1 MNEMHFDMEKIRLA
15 GKPFIFVDDRELKSE
30 TARKLFSLGAQL
42 QPIRLEVADF
52 VLSPRC
58 ACERKTA
65 DDLEASVMDGRL
77 FEQAKNLA
85 DSVERPFFA
94 VIGREFPRLG
104 EKAMRGAVISLII
117 DFGLPVMFFENE
129 EELAVF
135 LYHVAEREQLKE
147 HKLMRLRFGK
157 KGFTLA
163 QQQQFIVESLPL
175 IGPAAA
181 KALLNHFGSVE
192 AIMNADE
199 KKLQEV
205 EGIGKEKAKEI
216 RKVVTTKY
224 DERGF
229 GD

>member
-1 MNEMHFDMEKIRLA
+1 MNDLVFDLEKIRA
-15 GKPFIFVDDRELKSE
+15 SAKPLIYLDDRELKSE
-30 TARKLFSLGAQL
+30 TAKTLFKLGAQL
-42 QPIRLEVADF
+42 QPLRLEVADF
-52 VLSPRC
+52 VMSPRC

-65 DDLEASVMDGRL
+65 EDLEASVMDGRL

-85 DSVERPFFA
+85 DNIERPFFA
-94 VIGREFPRLG
+94 VIGKEFPRLG
-104 EKAMRGAVISLII
+104 EKPMRGVVISLII
-117 DFGLPVMFFENE
+117 DYGLPVIFFNSE

-135 LYHVAEREQLKE
+135 LFHVAEREQLRE
-147 HKLMRLRFGK
+147 HSHMRLRFGK

-181 KALLNHFGSVE
+181 KSLLNHFGSVS
-192 AIMNADE
+192 AIMAADE

-216 RKVVTTKY
+216 RKVVSTKY
-224 DERGF
+224 DERGL
-229 GD
+229 GE